1 MSFLTR
7 WEEQKEQILSNSS
20 NHEIFSKCELLEEFK
35 NTDKAKSVDETS
47 SRTALLR
54 SLLRRNKTFRSEKA
68 KELDM
73 DHLYLSF
80 SQYLWAF
87 TFIGPCANILKLK
100 GEIYLRAR
108 RFLVK
113 HGIIQVKP
121 VVIESLIATLCLEQS
136 QVIHYSVKSKQENH
150 NRVAA
155 FFFPDF
161 PYVDNNSKYQVA
173 DLFAVDIDLTT
184 RKFIKAKMD
193 QIDLTASE
201 TLILLWFNTIF
212 AQHVKLHSFGN
223 WGVNFDASIG
233 QLNPLFYRSSIV
245 TAIYNHFGYTS
256 FRGFMGKWS
265 KQGILS
271 SNWDPQA
278 MVDCIDHGVKQ
289 NVSQHSQI
297 RDLIPHS
304 RFVRFAVKVR
314 SIFFAE
320 FAKHKHLFPGVH
332 AEAMFVGTILH
343 SLDHTLMEWNLKDPL
358 WLDVND
364 PRFGK
369 MAELGQIVRT
379 GFVED
384 VPGLYFHKRFKGSG
398 HPFYEAVYKKAAKI
412 DKDLADNMDA
422 CIIK

>member
-1 MSFLTR
+1 MSF
-7 WEEQKEQILSNSS
+7 
-20 NHEIFSKCELLEEFK
+20 F
-35 NTDKAKSVDETS
+35 
-47 SRTALLR
+47 
-54 SLLRRNKTFRSEKA
+54 
-68 KELDM
+68 
-73 DHLYLSF
+73 
-80 SQYLWAF
+80 QYLWAY
-87 TFIGPCANILKLK
+87 TFVGPCANILKLK
-100 GEIYLRAR
+100 GEIYLRTR

-113 HGIIQVKP
+113 YGIIQVKP
-121 VVIESLIATLCLEQS
+121 LEIESLIATLCLEQS
-136 QVIHYSVKSKQENH
+136 QVVHYCVKSNHENKSE
-150 NRVAA
+150 AA
-155 FFFPDF
+155 FLFPDF

-184 RKFIKAKMD
+184 KKFLKAKMD
-193 QIDLTASE
+193 DIDLTASE
-201 TLILLWFNTIF
+201 TLILLWFNTIA
-212 AQHVKLHSFGN
+212 AQHVKLHAFAN
-223 WGVNFDASIG
+223 WGVNLDDAIK
-233 QLNPLFYRSSIV
+233 QLNPLLHRSSII

-256 FRGFMGKWS
+256 FRNFLKKWS

-271 SNWDPQA
+271 SDWDPKA
-278 MVDCIDHGVKQ
+278 LIDSFDHGLRE

-297 RDLIPHS
+297 HDLIPHS
-304 RFVRFAVKVR
+304 RFVNFAVKVR
-314 SIFFAE
+314 SIFFTE
-320 FAKHKHLFPGVH
+320 FVKHKHLFPGVH

-384 VPGLYFHKRFKGSG
+384 IPGLYFHKRYKGSG

-412 DKDLADNMDA
+412 DRELADNMDT